1 MTVQRR
7 YFVYAGLFL
16 LMFINY
22 LDRINLSVAAK
33 DIATTYGLSPVELGY
48 MFSSFLWT
56 YLVFLIPMGLAADR
70 FGGRAITYAT
80 LGLWSIAGIWTG
92 LATSYASLFAS
103 RLVLGVGESAS
114 YPSGGK
120 IIREWA
126 PATERGVATAFLNS
140 GAYAGLS
147 VGSIVVA
154 WLITGFGWRESFFIT
169 GAMGLALAAVWFL
182 FYRRPEQANW
192 LSLPERRHILGTRDT
207 ADTTNTG
214 DFNQRLAMRRL
225 LSSRSMWSLAIT
237 QGCAGYTL
245 YLFMTWL
252 PNYLAVSRG
261 LDVLKTGFFSAVPY
275 AMAVVIGLG
284 LGWLSDQFI
293 KRSGGRN
300 GERRKLIAVI
310 LLLSSVILATP
321 FVDSIWMIL
330 ALFSVSLGCVSTA
343 MAMNIALTSDLVTD
357 GRYNGVAVS
366 MLIMGGNT
374 FGLAAPIITGYIVA
388 ATSGF
393 SGAFVIAGVLLLTG
407 AAVITAGTRKPI
419 EFPDSATPE
428 TKSLELAGK
437 PLHGQA

>member
-1 MTVQRR
+1 MQMAVQRR
-7 YFVYAGLFL
+7 YYVYVGLFL

-33 DIATTYGLSPVELGY
+33 DIAATYGLSPVELGF

-56 YLVFLIPMGLAADR
+56 YLIFLVPMGLAADR
-70 FGGRAITYAT
+70 FGGRAITYTT
-80 LGLWSIAGIWTG
+80 LGLWSLAGIWTG
-92 LATSYASLFAS
+92 LTTSYASLFAS
-103 RLVLGVGESAS
+103 RLALGIGESAS

-126 PATERGVATAFLNS
+126 PASERGLATAFLNC

-147 VGSIVVA
+147 IGSIVVA
-154 WLITGFGWRESFFIT
+154 WLITKFGWRDSFFIT
-169 GAMGLALAAVWFL
+169 GAMGLVLAGVWFL
-182 FYRRPEQANW
+182 YYRRPEQANW
-192 LSLPERRHILGTRDT
+192 LSTTERQRILASRDSGGSQPV
-207 ADTTNTG
+207 G
-214 DFNQRLAMRRL
+214 DFNQRLAMRHL

-261 LDVLKTGFFSAVPY
+261 FDALKSGLFSAVPY
-275 AMAVVIGLG
+275 GMAVIIGLG
-284 LGWLSDQFI
+284 LGWLSDKLI
-293 KRSGGRN
+293 ARSGGHN

-330 ALFSVSLGCVSTA
+330 ALFSLSLGCVSTA

-366 MLIMGGNT
+366 ILIMGGNL
-374 FGLAAPIITGYIVA
+374 FGLAAPIITGYIVH

-393 SGAFVIAGVLLLTG
+393 SGAFLIAGVLLLTG
-407 AAVITAGTRKPI
+407 AAVITTGAKRPI
-419 EFPDSATPE
+419 EFPESASPE
-428 TKSLELAGK
+428 LKSLKLA
-437 PLHGQA
+437 

>member
-1 MTVQRR
+1 MAVKRR
-7 YFVYAGLFL
+7 YYVYVGLFL

-33 DIATTYGLSPVELGY
+33 DIASAYGLSPVELGF

-56 YLVFLIPMGLAADR
+56 YLIFLVPMGLAADR

-80 LGLWSIAGIWTG
+80 LGLWSVAGIWTG
-92 LATSYASLFAS
+92 LATSYTSLFAS
-103 RLVLGVGESAS
+103 RLVLGIGESAS

-126 PATERGVATAFLNS
+126 PASERGVATAFLNC

-147 VGSIVVA
+147 IGSIVVA

-169 GAMGLALAAVWFL
+169 GALGLALAAVWFL
-182 FYRRPEQANW
+182 FYRRPEEAGW
-192 LSLPERRHILGTRDT
+192 LGTTERQSILASRDSGGSKPV
-207 ADTTNTG
+207 G
-214 DFNQRLAMRRL
+214 DFNQRLAMRQL

-261 LDVLKTGFFSAVPY
+261 LDALKSGMFSAVPY
-275 AMAVVIGLG
+275 GMAVIIGLG
-284 LGWLSDQFI
+284 LGWLSDRLI
-293 KRSGGRN
+293 ARSGGSN
-300 GERRKLIAVI
+300 GERRKLIAII

-321 FVDSIWMIL
+321 FVDSIWMML
-330 ALFSVSLGCVSTA
+330 ALFSISLGCVSTA

-366 MLIMGGNT
+366 ILIVGGNL
-374 FGLAAPIITGYIVA
+374 FGLAAPIVTGYIVA

-393 SGAFVIAGVLLLTG
+393 AGAFLIAGVLLLSGAVVITTG
-407 AAVITAGTRKPI
+407 AKRPI
-419 EFPDSATPE
+419 EFPESASPE
-428 TKSLELAGK
+428 LKSLELA
-437 PLHGQA
+437 

>member
-103 RLVLGVGESAS
+103 RLVLGVGKSAS

-207 ADTTNTG
+207 ADTTNTS

-225 LSSRSMWSLAIT
+225 LASRSMWSLAIT

-284 LGWLSDQFI
+284 LGWLSDQLI

-321 FVDSIWMIL
+321 FVRLHLDDSRAVL
-330 ALFSVSLGCVSTA
+330 
-343 MAMNIALTSDLVTD
+343 
-357 GRYNGVAVS
+357 GVARLRIDGDGDEHRADQRS
-366 MLIMGGNT
+366 GNRRSLQRRRRQHAYHGRKYLRSCRSHHHRIHRRRHQRLLWSLRHRRRSAADRGG
-374 FGLAAPIITGYIVA
+374 
-388 ATSGF
+388 
-393 SGAFVIAGVLLLTG
+393 
-407 AAVITAGTRKPI
+407 R
-419 EFPDSATPE
+419 D
-428 TKSLELAGK
+428 
-437 PLHGQA
+437 HGRNAKTNRIPR